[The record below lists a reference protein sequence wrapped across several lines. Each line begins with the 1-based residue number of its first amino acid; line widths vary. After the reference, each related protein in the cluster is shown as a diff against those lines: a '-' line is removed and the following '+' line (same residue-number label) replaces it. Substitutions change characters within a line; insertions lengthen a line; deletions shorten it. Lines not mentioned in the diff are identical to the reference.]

1 VQPDKAYFGAK
12 DAQQVAALRTLVR
25 DLCVPIDLVEVGSAR
40 TFIVK
45 KKEEGRSLPIR
56 IRARSLE
63 RVELLRRCA

>member
-40 TFIVK
+40 TFIAKNK
-45 KKEEGRSLPIR
+45 KKIR
-56 IRARSLE
+56 RKKLTHSNGGA
-63 RVELLRRCA
+63 